1 VVDEASTD
9 ERLTPMLDA
18 SMVRIVK
25 SKAVTHART
34 GQRRRCG
41 LDEAEYKDGFGL
53 MVLVWHRLLTRLM
66 QTVSTGVGE
75 TRHRAS
81 LRCTGV
87 AFGP

>member
-41 LDEAEYKDGFGL
+41 LEEAEYKDGFGL
-53 MVLVWHRLLTRLM
+53 MVLVYT
-66 QTVSTGVGE
+66 TDADGVDWGRE
-75 TRHRAS
+75 NSA
-81 LRCTGV
+81 
-87 AFGP
+87 